1 MKNTEYNT
9 ELKNITKNAGFG
21 GFGVV
26 FTNVMG
32 FFNNAIITRVLGAEL
47 YGLFVLA
54 TNIITFIGYIAQLG
68 FSSTLVRYVS
78 FFTGKQEYGKA
89 KGTILYGLRLLFFFS
104 IFLGVASFLL
114 SPLISQTIF
123 NRPEL
128 TSLLRMLTIAL
139 PFMGATVIFLAA
151 LVGLKLIKH
160 YVISINIINPVTFL
174 IAILAV
180 FLLGYSLIALIWAWV
195 FVAVIVS
202 IFSFYFLNNEYF
214 IKQRKTKPIVE
225 KKELWSFARPM
236 YLNGFVN
243 NAIKVVPVLI
253 IGYFLPD
260 NEVGIFNISF
270 KVALLVS
277 FSLLAFRQIFA
288 PSVSALFARGKIQ
301 LIEELNKT
309 ITKWI
314 FTISLIIFFNIILFS
329 KSILSVFGAEF
340 IVGANVLLILALGEL
355 ISSGMGL
362 AGNIL
367 EMSGRPKV
375 ELLNTTATLVL
386 ILVLNYLLIPV
397 YGITGAAVS
406 YSVTIALVN
415 LARVIELFVFEK
427 IHPFKFSY
435 LKPVVAGVAAFAIVF
450 WIKNI
455 VVVPM
460 YWEMVVG
467 AICFIVLFISFVWIL
482 KLDSEDKYILQTV
495 TGKFINKKK
504 KEN

>member
-1 MKNTEYNT
+1 MKNDEYNS

-32 FFNNAIITRVLGAEL
+32 FVNNAIITRVLGAEL

-54 TNIITFIGYIAQLG
+54 TNIITFIGYISQLG

-78 FFTGKQEYGKA
+78 FFTGKQESGKA
-89 KGTILYGLRLLFFFS
+89 KGTILYGLRLLIYFS
-104 IFLGVASFLL
+104 IFLAVVTFII
-114 SPLISQTIF
+114 SPLISNYIF
-123 NRPEL
+123 HRAEL
-128 TSLLRMLTIAL
+128 TSLLRMLLIAL
-139 PFMGATVIFLAA
+139 PFMGAIVIFLAA
-151 LVGLKLIKH
+151 FVGLKHIKY
-160 YVISINIINPVTFL
+160 YVLSNNIINPVAFFIL
-174 IAILAV
+174 ISII
-180 FLLGYSLIALIWAWV
+180 FLLGYNLTALIWAWV
-195 FVAVIVS
+195 FIAVIVAL
-202 IFSFYFLNNEYF
+202 FSFYFLNKEYF
-214 IKQRKTKPIVE
+214 AKQRKVKPIVV

-243 NAIKVVPVLI
+243 NAIKVAPVLI

-260 NEVGIFNISF
+260 NEVGIFNIGF
-270 KVALLVS
+270 KIALLVS

-329 KSILSVFGAEF
+329 ESILSVFGDEF

-435 LKPVVAGVAAFAIVF
+435 LKPVVAGVTAFAIIF

-467 AICFIVLFISFVWIL
+467 AICFIMLFISLVWIL
-482 KLDSEDKYILQTV
+482 KLDSEDRYILRTL
-495 TGKFINKKK
+495 TDKYMKKNKK
-504 KEN
+504 

>member
-1 MKNTEYNT
+1 VKNTEYNT

-21 GFGVV
+21 GFGIV

-32 FFNNAIITRVLGAEL
+32 FVNNAIITRVLGAEL

-78 FFTGKQEYGKA
+78 FFTGKQEFGKA

-104 IFLGVASFLL
+104 IFLGVVSFLL

-123 NRPEL
+123 HRTEL
-128 TSLLRMLTIAL
+128 TSLLRILTIAL

-160 YVISINIINPVTFL
+160 YVISINIINPVAFL
-174 IAILAV
+174 IAILAI
-180 FLLGYSLIALIWAWV
+180 FLLGYSLTSLIWAWIL
-195 FVAVIVS
+195 VAVIVS
-202 IFSFYFLNNEYF
+202 IFSFYFLNKEYF
-214 IKQRKTKPIVE
+214 INQRKVEPIIE

-243 NAIKVVPVLI
+243 NAIKVAPVLI
-253 IGYFLPD
+253 IGYFMPD

-288 PSVSALFARGKIQ
+288 PSVSALFARGEIQ

-314 FTISLIIFFNIILFS
+314 FTISLIVFFNIVLFAEPILN
-329 KSILSVFGAEF
+329 VFGAEF
-340 IVGANVLLILALGEL
+340 IIGTNILLILALGEL

-375 ELLNTTATLVL
+375 ELVNSVVTLFL
-386 ILVLNYLLIPV
+386 LLVLNYFMIPAF
-397 YGITGAAVS
+397 GITGAAIS
-406 YSVTIALVN
+406 YSVTIVLVS
-415 LARVIELFVFEK
+415 LIRVIELFVFEK

-435 LKPVVAGVAAFAIVF
+435 LKPVVAGVVAFAIVF
-450 WIKNI
+450 WLKNLVI
-455 VVVPM
+455 VSM

-467 AICFIVLFISFVWIL
+467 AIIFIVLFISFVWIL

-495 TGKFINKKK
+495 MGKFINKKK